1 MDNNSATPSYF
12 QAIGHLAAHDV
23 ETLALL
29 TRTRLDYCEEQDSP
43 EYEVEAEGL
52 RDLLASL
59 DPEPDCRNCGGD
71 GFSCEGGEC
80 PACKGGE

>member
-1 MDNNSATPSYF
+1 MDKHSASPSYF
-12 QAIGHLAAHDV
+12 RNIAHLAAHDV

-29 TRTRLDYCEEQDSP
+29 VRARLDFCEEQELP

-52 RDLLASL
+52 RSLLDSL
-59 DPEPDCRNCGGD
+59 ESDCVNCGGD